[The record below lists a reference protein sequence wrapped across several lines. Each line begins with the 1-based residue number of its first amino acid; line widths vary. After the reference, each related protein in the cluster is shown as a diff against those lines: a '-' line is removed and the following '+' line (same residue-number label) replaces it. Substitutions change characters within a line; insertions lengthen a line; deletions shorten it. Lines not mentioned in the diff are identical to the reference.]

1 MKILFIAKNIPLPS
15 YSENDIILKLAAG
28 LEENQVDT
36 QLLYPKELFPSFLSF
51 LSKRMKA
58 NSSLNREFCVGQH
71 SIKTVE
77 YIRVFLVPKFEW
89 ALSMLPFKVN
99 SSYRPDIIH
108 AHFIFP
114 DLMIAHGLKKEREK
128 IVVTVR
134 QGDLN
139 NIKSS
144 FYNLNLFKKYLAKT
158 DLIIAPSP
166 RIKFEV
172 EKLLEN
178 RSTVQVIP
186 NFIDDDFFT
195 FPSIAKEIK
204 HAGEDKIKLICVA
217 NLIERKNI
225 DWLINAHRKRANY
238 FDLVIVGSGPELNY
252 LRTIADKSVLFTG
265 RLEGKAI
272 IDKLDESDVFVL
284 PSDNETFGLV
294 YVEAMSR
301 GKPIIGK
308 RGTGL
313 DGFYSEA
320 LYFVDDESD
329 LLDALYSLR
338 ILLKDNKEQLNLA
351 SKRFSENFKKDVV
364 IKKLVNEYKRL
375 L

>member
-15 YSENDIILKLAAG
+15 YSENEIILKLAAG

-36 QLLYPKELFPSFLSF
+36 QILYPKELYPSFLSF

-58 NSSLNREFCVGQH
+58 NSNLNREFCVGQH

-77 YIRVFLVPKFEW
+77 YIRLFLFPKFEW
-89 ALSMLPFKVN
+89 AFSMLPLKVDL
-99 SSYRPDIIH
+99 SYRPDIIH

-114 DLMIAHGLKKEREK
+114 DLLLAHALKKEKEK
-128 IVVTVR
+128 IIVTVR

-144 FYNLNLFKKYLAKT
+144 FYNLKLCKKYLAKT

-172 EKLLEN
+172 EKLLGNEI
-178 RSTVQVIP
+178 TVQVIP
-186 NFIDDDFFT
+186 NFIDDDFFIIPNT
-195 FPSIAKEIK
+195 IKEVK
-204 HAGEDKIKLICVA
+204 HVEKDKIKLICVA

-225 DWLINAHRKRANY
+225 DWLINVHKKRATY
-238 FDLVIVGSGPELNY
+238 FDLVIVGDGPELNY
-252 LRTIADKSVLFTG
+252 LRTIADKNVLFTG
-265 RLEGKAI
+265 RLDRKAI
-272 IDKLDESDVFVL
+272 IERLDESDVFVL

-308 RGTGL
+308 KGTGL
-313 DGFYSEA
+313 DGFCSEA
-320 LYFVDDESD
+320 LHFVDDEPG
-329 LLDALYSLR
+329 LLDALHSFR
-338 ILLKDNKEQLNLA
+338 ILLKDNKEKFNLA
-351 SKRFSENFKKDVV
+351 SKRFSESFKSDVV
-364 IKKLVNEYKRL
+364 IKNLINEYKRL